1 MLLPYFSLAYTY
13 RPGQYL
19 FTYVNSLSSYMIYM
33 GISILLIFLY
43 AFLCYNKYTKSAINH
58 AQRSIALKSLYLI
71 INPNAGTRQGR
82 RLLPEIISVFS
93 RAGFLCTVYITGKR
107 GDAADFA
114 RLHSG
119 DADLVVACG
128 GDGTLNEVITGL
140 QLGQHRTPLGY
151 IPCGST
157 NDFASSLG
165 LSMDPLT
172 ACRDIVAGSPKDL
185 DIGLFAPDRYFS
197 YTASFGAFTSVSW
210 STPQNVKNVIGH
222 AAYILEGIRSL
233 ADIRP
238 IRMTVTADS
247 QQFEEDYIF
256 GAVCNST
263 SLGGV
268 LKLEDGEI
276 HMSDGLFEAL
286 LIPFPPD
293 LLVLN
298 RILTALRTHCYDDP
312 SLRFLRASSF
322 IFDGAPYITWTLD
335 GEAAEASGRVE
346 IRNIHN
352 AVHLIC

>member
-1 MLLPYFSLAYTY
+1 MNYE
-13 RPGQYL
+13 
-19 FTYVNSLSSYMIYM
+19 
-33 GISILLIFLY
+33 
-43 AFLCYNKYTKSAINH
+43 
-58 AQRSIALKSLYLI
+58 LKSLHLI

-82 RLLPEIISVFS
+82 RFLPEMISVFNK
-93 RAGFLCTVYITGKR
+93 AGYLCSVYVTEKR
-107 GDAADFA
+107 GDAVDFA
-114 RLHSG
+114 RAHAG
-119 DADLVVACG
+119 EADLVVACG

-140 QLGQHRTPLGY
+140 QQGGHRTPLGY

-157 NDFASSLG
+157 NDFASGLELPLAPMLACDSSVFGNPRSL
-165 LSMDPLT
+165 D
-172 ACRDIVAGSPKDL
+172 V
-185 DIGLFAPDRYFS
+185 GLFGSDRYFS

-233 ADIRP
+233 ADIHP
-238 IRMTVTADS
+238 IHMKVTADG
-247 QQFEEDYIF
+247 QEYEDDYIF

-268 LKLEDGEI
+268 LKLDDNEV

-298 RILTALRTHCYDDP
+298 RILSALRTRHYDDP
-312 SLRFLRASSF
+312 SLLFLRASKFSF
-322 IFDGAPYITWTLD
+322 TGASDIKWTLD
-335 GEAAEASGRVE
+335 GEEAEGAPVIE

-352 AVHLIC
+352 AVSLICR